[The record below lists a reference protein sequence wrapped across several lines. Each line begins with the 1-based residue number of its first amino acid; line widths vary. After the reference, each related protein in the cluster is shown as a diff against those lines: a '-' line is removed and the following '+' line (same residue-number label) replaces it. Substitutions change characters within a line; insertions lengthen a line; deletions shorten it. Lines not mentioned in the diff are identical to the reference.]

1 MIEACSPRRV
11 TCSATL
17 ALGIVV
23 WLSSPLSACNVP
35 VFRYALER
43 WPADLFDVVVLHRGE
58 LSEAEAAAVEAIRKQ
73 SQAHRGTANIDV
85 ITCDVAQP
93 LEGELAEL
101 WEQQSPSAQLPW
113 VVLRSPGVRGRQ
125 TALWSGPLTDFH
137 VEPVVDSPARQGL
150 VQRLLAGDSVVWLV
164 LAAKGDAQAAETNG
178 LLTRELERLGD
189 ELPLPDGLGLPG
201 SELYSFVP
209 LTLRFSVL
217 EVDAGDERERSF
229 LAMLKTLAPPE
240 TEGPLVVPVFGR
252 GRALDVLPARS
263 VNESLIEDISVF
275 LSGACS
281 CQVKEQNPGF
291 DLLLPVDWDRRLFDY
306 NLLPPPTETAAV
318 VPDGTSSLVAIPPG
332 PPVSEAS
339 TSPVEPALAA
349 TNAIAPGPTTA
360 PATRIR
366 LTPYL
371 AAALLAVGALVVL
384 LSLRPSGGSS
394 STTKSDT
401 PPKEPPV

>member
-1 MIEACSPRRV
+1 MAEAYSVRRTVRGAAV
-11 TCSATL
+11 T
-17 ALGIVV
+17 LGVV
-23 WLSSPLSACNVP
+23 VCLSSSAHACNVP

-58 LSEAEAAAVEAIRKQ
+58 LPESDAAAVEAIRQQ
-73 SQAHRGTANIDV
+73 SQAHRGTANIEV
-85 ITCDVAQP
+85 IDCDVAQP
-93 LEGELAEL
+93 LEGEFGEL

-113 VVLRSPGVRGRQ
+113 VVLRAPGVRGRQ
-125 TALWSGPLTDFH
+125 MALWSGPLADVH

-164 LAAKGDAQAAETNG
+164 LAAKGDERAAESAEV
-178 LLTRELERLGD
+178 LTRELERLGD

-217 EVDAGDERERSF
+217 EVDADDERERSF
-229 LAMLKTLAPPE
+229 VAMLRTLAPPE

-306 NLLPPPTETAAV
+306 NLLPPPAETAAV
-318 VPDGTSSLVAIPPG
+318 VPEGTSSLVAIPPG
-332 PPVSEAS
+332 TPAPEVTA
-339 TSPVEPALAA
+339 SPVEPALAA
-349 TNAIAPGPTTA
+349 SSTVTPA
-360 PATRIR
+360 PAPAATTRIR

-394 STTKSDT
+394 SAATSNT
-401 PPKEPPV
+401 PPKEPPA

>member
-1 MIEACSPRRV
+1 
-11 TCSATL
+11 
-17 ALGIVV
+17 
-23 WLSSPLSACNVP
+23 
-35 VFRYALER
+35 
-43 WPADLFDVVVLHRGE
+43 
-58 LSEAEAAAVEAIRKQ
+58 
-73 SQAHRGTANIDV
+73 
-85 ITCDVAQP
+85 
-93 LEGELAEL
+93 
-101 WEQQSPSAQLPW
+101 
-113 VVLRSPGVRGRQ
+113 
-125 TALWSGPLTDFH
+125 
-137 VEPVVDSPARQGL
+137 
-150 VQRLLAGDSVVWLV
+150 V

-394 STTKSDT
+394 SATTSDS
-401 PPKEPPV
+401 PPKGPPA